1 MSHVL
6 VVEDDPSMQHLLQ
19 VFLEMESFTTT
30 VIDEFEPIHIVEAL
44 KSSHSD
50 FLLMDVHLNGING
63 LDLLSAVR
71 KNHRLDNVKIV
82 MTSGEDC
89 EDACF
94 EAGANGF
101 FLKPYNPVDL
111 LNWLRSKE

>member
-1 MSHVL
+1 MTHVV

-19 VFLEMESFTTT
+19 VFLEMERFTTT
-30 VIDEFEPIHIVEAL
+30 VIDRFEPNSIVAEL
-44 KSSHSD
+44 HSSHSD
-50 FLLMDVHLNGING
+50 FLLMDVHLNGANG

-71 KNHRLDNVKIV
+71 KHHRLDNVKIV

-89 EDACF
+89 EDACY

-101 FLKPYNPVDL
+101 FLKPYNPMDL

>member
-1 MSHVL
+1 
-6 VVEDDPSMQHLLQ
+6 
-19 VFLEMESFTTT
+19 
-30 VIDEFEPIHIVEAL
+30 
-44 KSSHSD
+44 
-50 FLLMDVHLNGING
+50 LNGING

-101 FLKPYNPVDL
+101 FLKPYNPIDL
-111 LNWLRSKE
+111 LNWLHSKE

>member
-30 VIDEFEPIHIVEAL
+30 VIDEFEPIRIVEAL
-44 KSSHSD
+44 KSNHSD
-50 FLLMDVHLNGING
+50 FLLMDVHLNGANG

-101 FLKPYNPVDL
+101 FLKPYNPMDL